1 MQVTIGYGDEG
12 GHQRTEQEVL
22 TPLRR
27 TTTSCVA
34 MSSGAVVLAP
44 PHRRHAGGYDLAAG
58 GARRCAGHARARRG
72 EAHARVAGADASEPR
87 CLVAERSVA
96 TSLATWPSRV
106 PAPQRD
112 PLRTASLRS
121 RDRPNVAVAGLA
133 RGTELPISGSSGRNP
148 RRTRVGVSRAVGSVL
163 SVREQEARRPV
174 GPLSDIPDSRS
185 LSLQPVANCRPSG
198 LNATAHT
205 TWVIP
210 RPSWWTSR
218 SCSWPRAAH
227 GRRPRPAPS
236 LARQTR
242 EARSGDQSPGRA
254 GGAWFIRLWCPV
266 PGRAPMEVDSRRSRR
281 RRERDQRGSR
291 RTGPRR

>member
-1 MQVTIGYGDEG
+1 MLVLAAARLTLVSRVLTRANRSVSWPNGQWRRHWRP
-12 GHQRTEQEVL
+12 GHQGCL
-22 TPLRR
+22 
-27 TTTSCVA
+27 
-34 MSSGAVVLAP
+34 
-44 PHRRHAGGYDLAAG
+44 PHRGIPCG
-58 GARRCAGHARARRG
+58 
-72 EAHARVAGADASEPR
+72 
-87 CLVAERSVA
+87 
-96 TSLATWPSRV
+96 
-106 PAPQRD
+106 
-112 PLRTASLRS
+112 TASLRS

-236 LARQTR
+236 LARRTR